1 MIYELPKL
9 FADEMMI
16 LNFFE
21 ESISI
26 VNGSWNQNL
35 LTHVGWW
42 CFILLDM
49 KALFDAFV
57 TFVKNIK
64 MSGFLLTAI
73 FWKMSVWFLQY
84 YIILTKCYI
93 YLLHFISECYICYKI
108 SDYLN

>member
-16 LNFFE
+16 LNFLE

-64 MSGFLLTAI
+64 MSGFLLNAI
-73 FWKMSVWFLQY
+73 FWKMSVWYLQY
-84 YIILTKCYI
+84 YIILTKSYI
-93 YLLHFISECYICYKI
+93 NLLHFISEYICYKI